1 MLKGILCF
9 WMRCEAY
16 VKKKE
21 RKRYL
26 TPRDENGLLF
36 SVEGTDSQYL
46 WLTEV
51 FFATAFLHTYA
62 SVMTKSFWLTWE
74 RRSHT
79 FQNSSCST
87 IDLFSFPFAS
97 QLALNDP
104 WAEFLCHN
112 ADPEECTCMFRHFF
126 YRLAPCV
133 HVIDCS
139 RWPETSSRFTSACN
153 YWPPSLVSQ
162 RRWCVCVCACMLAHV
177 YVTHRRLIGFSTC
190 FGLSLTLPEGG
201 NNHWIMDPWYPHT
214 SYITLWKC
222 NSVVSGLSLVVKCAV
237 INISMGGHAERV
249 LCEED
254 DLLWLKMH
262 LSHHLFQ
269 C

>member
-1 MLKGILCF
+1 MDE
-9 WMRCEAY
+9 MRGVREKKE
-16 VKKKE
+16 KKKAVSDAPGWE
-21 RKRYL
+21 RIAVFSRRHRLSVSL
-26 TPRDENGLLF
+26 TYRGVLCNSIL
-36 SVEGTDSQYL
+36 
-46 WLTEV
+46 
-51 FFATAFLHTYA
+51 AHIH
-62 SVMTKSFWLTWE
+62 TKSFWLTWE
-74 RRSHT
+74 WRSHT

-162 RRWCVCVCACMLAHV
+162 RRWCVCVCVHAC
-177 YVTHRRLIGFSTC
+177 TC
-190 FGLSLTLPEGG
+190 TC
-201 NNHWIMDPWYPHT
+201 HT
-214 SYITLWKC
+214 PT
-222 NSVVSGLSLVVKCAV
+222 
-237 INISMGGHAERV
+237 INW
-249 LCEED
+249 
-254 DLLWLKMH
+254 LL
-262 LSHHLFQ
+262 HLFWVVPDTAWRGK
-269 C
+269 